1 MDHDTQHCRMSMLWN
16 YQIEGT
22 CIVFRSWHI
31 TGGFTFVIS
40 FIIIVLL
47 SITYEWLRK
56 LQRAV
61 DIQTAQQ
68 VTKKNAAAA
77 ASDTPDTPLLGAIPK
92 QYPVPL
98 GPRVRRA
105 LLYGIS
111 TFLSFFLMLV
121 FMTFNAY
128 LCAAVAIGAA
138 VGHFIYG
145 AQIEADAVLA
155 GVTEAK
161 GMSCC

>member
-1 MDHDTQHCRMSMLWN
+1 VPENLPRLWN

-92 QYPVPL
+92 QYVCH
-98 GPRVRRA
+98 
-105 LLYGIS
+105 LLS
-111 TFLSFFLMLV
+111 SS
-121 FMTFNAY
+121 
-128 LCAAVAIGAA
+128 GA
-138 VGHFIYG
+138 GMCSYDG
-145 AQIEADAVLA
+145 SDASY
-155 GVTEAK
+155 TIR
-161 GMSCC
+161 C

>member
-1 MDHDTQHCRMSMLWN
+1 MNMCVPRAWTGSLSKLTSARKSPRLWN

-22 CIVFRSWHI
+22 CIVFRSWQI
-31 TGGFTFVIS
+31 TGGFTFIVS

-68 VTKKNAAAA
+68 VTKKNATSA

-92 QYPVPL
+92 QYVCHLLSGSDAGMFSYDGSKVVLHHPTL
-98 GPRVRRA
+98 GIRCRWGR
-105 LLYGIS
+105 G
-111 TFLSFFLMLV
+111 F
-121 FMTFNAY
+121 
-128 LCAAVAIGAA
+128 AARFCMEYR
-138 VGHFIYG
+138 H
-145 AQIEADAVLA
+145 
-155 GVTEAK
+155 
-161 GMSCC
+161 SCPSS